1 MYRVK
6 ALNGGEVGPQSNFVN
21 VQRPAAT
28 PTPMPTPT
36 PAPALTPTPDPYA
49 KVKIVPVFGADR
61 ISPGSVHT
69 MDFNANYLPKDSDP
83 ETVELTMV
91 ANVVDAKGNA
101 ADGCEA
107 DGLGTAQHI
116 TVVDSQV
123 ETLTVGFGNTNE
135 GSCWVGEYTVVA
147 EFTAP
152 PNYVLHTCR
161 VTFAVTGYDGNTH
174 H

>member
-6 ALNGGEVGPQSNFVN
+6 ALNGDEVGPQSNFVN

-28 PTPMPTPT
+28 PTPMPT

-69 MDFNANYLPKDSDP
+69 MDFNANYLPQDSDP

-91 ANVVDAKGNA
+91 AK
-101 ADGCEA
+101 
-107 DGLGTAQHI
+107 
-116 TVVDSQV
+116 
-123 ETLTVGFGNTNE
+123 
-135 GSCWVGEYTVVA
+135 
-147 EFTAP
+147 
-152 PNYVLHTCR
+152 
-161 VTFAVTGYDGNTH
+161 
-174 H
+174 